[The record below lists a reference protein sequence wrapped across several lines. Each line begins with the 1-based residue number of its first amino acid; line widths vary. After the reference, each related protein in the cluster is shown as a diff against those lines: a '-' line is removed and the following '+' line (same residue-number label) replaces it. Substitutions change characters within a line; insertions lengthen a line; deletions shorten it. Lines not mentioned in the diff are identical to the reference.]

1 MYVASYVVHH
11 RRIRW
16 QAGAR
21 WYLGYLFDGDPSSN
35 NLSWQWVAGTFSA
48 SPYIFNR
55 ENLERYTAGRS
66 CRVCPL
72 ASGGCPFDADYATL
86 RTRLFQEQTPPLE
99 KKRVDLSIAAD
110 VQRPP
115 GETHDAVVWVHP
127 DAMSDESVA
136 HRAAPNAPVIAA
148 GFDAMHARDRWSA
161 QRRAFVDAS
170 LATMRID
177 APATG
182 PDAEAVVAFARANG
196 ARRVVTTA
204 TPDPLVRDIAAE
216 IARSLPVTVLDPPPF
231 VTISRRVNLKRFSQY
246 WKYAENTAFGFG
258 GTRRAGA

>member
-1 MYVASYVVHH
+1 VHH

-48 SPYIFNR
+48 DPYIFNR
-55 ENLERYTAGRS
+55 ENLDRYTAGRY

-72 ASGGCPFDADYATL
+72 ASGGCPFDTDYATL
-86 RTRLFQEQTPPLE
+86 RTRLLQERSLPLV
-99 KKRVDLSIAAD
+99 KKRVDLTINAD
-110 VQRPP
+110 VALPP
-115 GETHDAVVWVHP
+115 GETDDAVVWVHP
-127 DAMSDESVA
+127 DAMSDESIA
-136 HRAAPNAPVIAA
+136 HRSAPKAPAIAA
-148 GFDAMHARDRWSA
+148 GFDAMHARDGWSA

-177 APATG
+177 ALATG
-182 PDAEAVVAFARANG
+182 SDAEAIVAFAQANG

-204 TPDPLVRDIAAE
+204 TPDPLLRGIAADIARRFA
-216 IARSLPVTVLDPPPF
+216 VTVLVPPPF
-231 VTISRRVNLKRFSQY
+231 VTISRRLNIKRFSQY
-246 WKYAENTAFGFG
+246 WKFAEETAFNI
-258 GTRRAGA
+258 TERNVARQSATI